1 MSNYIKGSNL
11 IGKISKNLFNVIIS
25 YISNDACLK
34 IIQYNKK
41 LQKYINISLYSY
53 QKLFIKNKIPINFK
67 KEENKNKIIS
77 FLIKEFGF
85 KNDKKTFENIINE
98 LIKEKESFKLKEIPF
113 NLYKKESL
121 PKINWNEI
129 NTNIIELDLSK
140 YIDDIMSSLNI
151 QDKNYVKI
159 PKGIF
164 PNLKVLTMKPNFIVP
179 VSLITNLKELTINML
194 NVDELLFYNDIIDT
208 EIDLN
213 NLEKLKI
220 IMNYNIEDEDNN
232 NEEDEEEE
240 DEKDIEESEDKKQS
254 KEKKVKPLRILNQ
267 ENKIKFH
274 CPNLKILIVQ
284 IKSDSDFSFLYD
296 YFDFKYLYNI
306 MNEVYNIEDEPG
318 EVYKHAKQ
326 KIFNYNIPENLQ
338 YFKFTI
344 VLSHGNCEEFCPT
357 FKMKKFKNGL
367 KKYSFKLNGVND
379 VTCWVSCHEKYE
391 ENEHGHKILK
401 YYQNVDVLN
410 NQIDIDINNLNVIK
424 IKTKDK
430 DENFDMN
437 ELKKLYII
445 KENNYSVQ
453 EIGLDKEIDI
463 TFFENISKF
472 RMLKKIVIGDII
484 RDKKILFK
492 FIEELSKLYFLEK
505 IGIMFY
511 EELTKNDEKFI
522 KNKIKNIKV
531 KQDGVHY
538 EITKNFYIENFDEY
552 FKEQ

>member
-1 MSNYIKGSNL
+1 
-11 IGKISKNLFNVIIS
+11 
-25 YISNDACLK
+25 
-34 IIQYNKK
+34 
-41 LQKYINISLYSY
+41 
-53 QKLFIKNKIPINFK
+53 
-67 KEENKNKIIS
+67 
-77 FLIKEFGF
+77 
-85 KNDKKTFENIINE
+85 
-98 LIKEKESFKLKEIPF
+98 
-113 NLYKKESL
+113 
-121 PKINWNEI
+121 
-129 NTNIIELDLSK
+129 
-140 YIDDIMSSLNI
+140 MSSLNI
-151 QDKNYVKI
+151 QDKNYIKI

-164 PNLKVLTMKPNFIVP
+164 PDLKVLTMKPNFIVP

-213 NLEKLKI
+213 NLEKLEI
-220 IMNYNIEDEDNN
+220 IMNYNIEDEENN
-232 NEEDEEEE
+232 NEENEEEEDEEEE
-240 DEKDIEESEDKKQS
+240 DEKDIEESEDKK
-254 KEKKVKPLRILNQ
+254 KAKDKKVKPLRNLKE

-274 CPNLKILIVQ
+274 CPNLKILIIK

-318 EVYKHAKQ
+318 EVYKYAKQ
-326 KIFNYNIPENLQ
+326 KILNYNMTQNLQ

-344 VLSHGNCEEFCPT
+344 VLSHGYCEEFCPS

-379 VTCWVSCHEKYE
+379 VTCRVSCHEKYE
-391 ENEHGHKILK
+391 ENEQRHKILK
-401 YYQNVDVLN
+401 YYQDVDVLN
-410 NQIDIDINNLNVIK
+410 NEIDIDINSLNVIK

-463 TFFENISKF
+463 IFFENISKF
-472 RMLKKIVIGDII
+472 RMLKKKVIGDII
-484 RDKKILFK
+484 RDKKLLFK

-505 IGIMFY
+505 IDIMFY
-511 EELTKNDEKFI
+511 EKLTKNDEKFI
-522 KNKIKNIKV
+522 KNKIKNIKI
-531 KQDGVHY
+531 KRDGVHY
-538 EITKNFYIENFDEY
+538 EISKNFNIGNLDEY